1 MQKLYVFTTC
11 SLHHRL
17 YKSWNSAPYSQ
28 KNYTLSFIMLT
39 TLLVLASL
47 ICVAY
52 AQAVSERQKV
62 QRYLQDNGCKDRL
75 LNIFILNI
83 FNKRRGNLNTINE
96 IVSTHML
103 NKFKYKNIYHCYKV
117 VINYNNRYL
126 LSYSPNFITP
136 SEENF
141 ET

>member
-1 MQKLYVFTTC
+1 
-11 SLHHRL
+11 
-17 YKSWNSAPYSQ
+17 
-28 KNYTLSFIMLT
+28 MLT
-39 TLLVLASL
+39 TLLVLSSL

-96 IVSTHML
+96 IVSTHMP
-103 NKFKYKNIYHCYKV
+103 NKFKSKKINSCYKV
-117 VINYNNRYL
+117 VIDYNNKNL
-126 LSYSPNFITP
+126 HSYSPNFITQ
-136 SEENF
+136 SEQIF

>member
-1 MQKLYVFTTC
+1 MELCTILTKKLY
-11 SLHHRL
+11 
-17 YKSWNSAPYSQ
+17 P
-28 KNYTLSFIMLT
+28 SFIMLT

-47 ICVAY
+47 ICFAY

-62 QRYLQDNGCKDRL
+62 QRYLHDNGCKDRL

-96 IVSTHML
+96 IVSTHMR
-103 NKFKYKNIYHCYKV
+103 NRFKYKKISSCYKV
-117 VINYNNRYL
+117 VVDYNNKNL
-126 LSYSPNFITP
+126 HSYSPNFITP